1 MNSDII
7 YNFLNKSSNI
17 TSLNHLHLYSPST
30 YAVPLSTLFMLTN
43 YQHYFLYMSYV
54 MFFIG
59 TCESLIRYYNNTLPL
74 YLVIFLFFFHG
85 MPIYIYYYSNYY
97 YNIDKCFSYKKSF
110 QPLKSC
116 FKKQKKFNKVKWRD
130 IETNN
135 NLTDDTKYLN
145 SSQAYPDFDYNK
157 KIQSFFFGML
167 FFCFTSM
174 IYLKNNN
181 WPYIITLKEMLLM
194 NVFILILFF
203 YI

>member
-1 MNSDII
+1 MDISTFFNKRSNSTSMNILA
-7 YNFLNKSSNI
+7 YNS
-17 TSLNHLHLYSPST
+17 TST

-74 YLVIFLFFFHG
+74 YLVIFVFFFHG
-85 MPIYIYYYSNYY
+85 MPLYIYYYSNYY

-116 FKKQKKFNKVKWRD
+116 FKKQKKINKVKWRD
-130 IETNN
+130 IETKNK
-135 NLTDDTKYLN
+135 LTDSEIFN
-145 SSQAYPDFDYNK
+145 ESSQAYPDNNHYK
-157 KIQSFFFGML
+157 LQSLIFGML
-167 FFCFTSM
+167 FFSFTSI

-194 NVFILILFF
+194 NVIILILFF